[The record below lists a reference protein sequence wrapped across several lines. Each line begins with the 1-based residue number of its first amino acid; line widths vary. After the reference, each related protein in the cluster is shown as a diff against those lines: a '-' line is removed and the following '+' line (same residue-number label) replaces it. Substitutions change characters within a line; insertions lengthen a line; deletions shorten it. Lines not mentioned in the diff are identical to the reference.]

1 MDLER
6 CRLVDIIIPIYNAY
20 EELQLCVE
28 SIKMEAYFLHKTLEQ
43 NIKLHY

>member
-28 SIKMEAYFLHKTLEQ
+28 SIKKYT
-43 NIKLHY
+43 NSVPTVPR